1 MSEVEAA
8 SVGPGRGPLTGV
20 RVLELGNFI
29 AAPTAGRLMAEF
41 GADVIK
47 VERPLTGDE
56 LRSWRRA
63 EGEVSLLFRTIARGK
78 RSVTLDLRSPAGRDL
93 ALRLAGQCDVVLE
106 NFRPGTLER
115 LGLGPTDL
123 RAVRPDIILV
133 RVSGYGQTGPYRDR
147 PGFASV
153 AEALG
158 GLRNLTGDPDR
169 PPVRV
174 GVSLGDSLAGLY
186 AAFGA
191 VMALLQR
198 DRARRGGEESAGE
211 TVDVALYEAVF
222 GMLEDLIPEHDGY
235 GVERLR
241 TGASL
246 PGIVP
251 SNTYPCRGDTW
262 VVIGGNGD
270 AIFRRLMLAVDRPDL
285 AEDPRLSDNSQ
296 RVQHRELID
305 GAIRDWTTRHD
316 LEVVVA
322 TLEERGIP
330 VGPIYQ
336 AADIL
341 KDPHYAARD
350 MLVPH
355 DVELTPGDVRTVT
368 FPGVVPKLERSPG
381 STRGIGPDLGQHTD
395 SVLKDL
401 LDVSEDEL
409 RRLRDAGVL

>member
-1 MSEVEAA
+1 MAEDVSCN
-8 SVGPGRGPLTGV
+8 GPLEGV

-29 AAPTAGRLMAEF
+29 AAPTTGRLLAEF

-47 VERPLTGDE
+47 VERPGSGDE
-56 LRSWRRA
+56 LRAWRRMK
-63 EGEVSLLFRTIARGK
+63 GDTSLLFRMMARGK
-78 RSVTLDLRSPAGRDL
+78 KSITLDLRHPEGRDI
-93 ALRLAGQCDVVLE
+93 ALRLAERCDIVLE

-115 LGLGPTDL
+115 LGLGPDVL
-123 RAVRPDIILV
+123 QSVRPDVILV
-133 RVSGYGQTGPYRDR
+133 RISGYGQTGPYRDR

-191 VMALLQR
+191 VMALYKR
-198 DRARRGGEESAGE
+198 DHSNGRGGGRRGE

-222 GMLEDLIPEHDGY
+222 GMLEDLVPEYDGY
-235 GVERLR
+235 GVKRTR

-251 SNTYPCRGDTW
+251 SSTYPCAGDSW

-270 AIFRRLMLAVDRPDL
+270 AIFRRLMTAIGRGDL
-285 AEDPRLSDNSQ
+285 AEEPSLADNAQ

-305 GAIRDWTTRHD
+305 DAIREWTSRQD
-316 LEVVVA
+316 LATVVSV
-322 TLEERGIP
+322 LEENAVP
-330 VGPIYQ
+330 VGPIYD
-336 AADIL
+336 AADIVE
-341 KDPHYAARD
+341 DPHYAARE
-350 MLVPH
+350 MLLTE
-355 DVELTPGDVRTVT
+355 DVELEPGDVRTVR
-368 FPGVVPKLERSPG
+368 FPGVVPKLDRCPG
-381 STRGIGPDLGQHTD
+381 SHRGIGPELGEHTEE
-395 SVLKDL
+395 VLTDL
-401 LDVSEDEL
+401 LGLDRDEVD
-409 RRLRDAGVL
+409 RLWEAKVL

>member
-1 MSEVEAA
+1 MSDAA
-8 SVGPGRGPLTGV
+8 GASPRRGPLDGV
-20 RVLELGNFI
+20 RVLELGSFI
-29 AAPTAGRLMAEF
+29 AAPTAGRLFAEF

-47 VERPLTGDE
+47 VERPRKGDE
-56 LRSWRRA
+56 LRAWRRDR
-63 EGEVSLLFRTIARGK
+63 GETSLLFRTIARGK
-78 RSVTLDLRSPAGRDL
+78 RSVVLDLRHSEGRDL
-93 ALRLAGQCDVVLE
+93 ALRLAAECDVVLE

-115 LGLGPTDL
+115 LGLGPAEL
-123 RAVRPDIILV
+123 AAVRPDIIVV

-191 VMALLQR
+191 VMALLRR
-198 DRARRGGEESAGE
+198 DRARERGDRAGVE

-241 TGASL
+241 TGAAL

-251 SNTYPCRGDTW
+251 SNTYACADGGW

-270 AIFRRLMLAVDRPDL
+270 AIFRRLMLAVERPDL
-285 AEDPRLSDNSQ
+285 ADDPGLADNSR
-296 RVQHRELID
+296 RVQNRDLVD

-316 LEVVVA
+316 LDEVVRA
-322 TLEERGIP
+322 LDEHDIP
-330 VGPIYQ
+330 VGPIYD

-341 KDPHYAARD
+341 TDEHYAARE
-350 MLVPH
+350 MLVRH
-355 DVELTPGDVRTVT
+355 EVELEPGEVRTVT
-368 FPGVVPKLERSPG
+368 FPGVVPKLERCPG
-381 STRGIGPDLGQHTD
+381 STRGIGPDLGEHTE
-395 SVLKDL
+395 SVLQEL
-401 LDVSEDEL
+401 LGLSRVEL
-409 RRLRDAGVL
+409 DRLRDAGVL